1 MTDDQ
6 TGMSGGAGSGDAQE
20 PVAATP
26 PEAPK
31 ESLADQASEMFSS
44 SEGMVAFGGA
54 VVAAGWLLFDV
65 ILNDFYTDWLILL
78 FAVLALLLP
87 RANRAFVE
95 KFAPLPALMKAV
107 GYLLALT
114 AAFSLVENIRYA
126 SGNLD
131 DFVEILG
138 ALVLYAG
145 AGITLMGARSIDA

>member
-6 TGMSGGAGSGDAQE
+6 TGMSGVPGPENVPE
-20 PVAATP
+20 PAPVPP
-26 PEAPK
+26 PETPR
-31 ESLADQASEMFSS
+31 ESLADQATKVFSS
-44 SEGMVAFGGA
+44 SEGTVALGGG
-54 VVAAGWLLFDV
+54 VVLAGWFLFDV
-65 ILNDFYTDWLILL
+65 ILNDFFTDWLILL
-78 FAVLALLLP
+78 FAALALLLP

-95 KFAPLPALMKAV
+95 KFAPLGALVKAT
-107 GYLLALT
+107 GYLMALT

-145 AGITLMGARSIDA
+145 AGIALMGARSIDA